1 MMGTSLRLN
10 IKEGKANLATN
21 ATLSLGQGVLSGGLG
36 IDFQFSRRNPKN
48 PDTPWYDDYDL
59 SFEGK
64 AKNIKYL
71 ETSISQWAFSGRYDK
86 GAIEFRGGQG
96 DVRISK
102 TADGAFEIG
111 LSNALPVSGK
121 IKGVIKGNEISASIE
136 DIDIKLREI
145 AALAPMRGFQILG
158 GRLFGNLDI
167 NGALSDP
174 EFEGSLQLSGAT
186 VLSKELIV
194 GTIGPVSS
202 NLVVSG
208 RNAELMPTF
217 VPFEKGG
224 VQLSATC
231 LLDRWSITD
240 LNAKLISTADSVVT
254 ISTKIA
260 GITII
265 EAKAKVDMTLAF
277 ENETIILDGA
287 AFLENG
293 QVAIDPQGFLPE
305 NMPVEPD
312 PVMYRLRLKM
322 SFGKQLE
329 VYLPDTNL
337 PLVRGFTSPSSNLF
351 LQFDSLSQE
360 FSLDGTIDLRSGYV
374 LYYLRNFFLK
384 SGKIDFSENSTKF
397 NPLITATAELR
408 ESGPSGPVRITLNA
422 EKSPL
427 ENLNPSLSSIPFY
440 TETELISLMSG
451 RVFAVDTSSAMDIR
465 EAAIAS
471 SEFIP
476 QLNIFKTFERNVQK
490 ALGVDIVYI
499 RSSFMQRWLLDL
511 TKPVTEANPEDP
523 LARYLDQ
530 SELYIGKYLTDSAF
544 LHGSLRF
551 REDPLVS
558 STRLRLDSEF
568 GIELE
573 SPFGLINWSITPS
586 LNEGSLVTGQE
597 LSLSWR
603 YTY

>member
-1 MMGTSLRLN
+1 M
-10 IKEGKANLATN
+10 
-21 ATLSLGQGVLSGGLG
+21 
-36 IDFQFSRRNPKN
+36 
-48 PDTPWYDDYDL
+48 
-59 SFEGK
+59 
-64 AKNIKYL
+64 
-71 ETSISQWAFSGRYDK
+71 
-86 GAIEFRGGQG
+86 
-96 DVRISK
+96 
-102 TADGAFEIG
+102 
-111 LSNALPVSGK
+111 
-121 IKGVIKGNEISASIE
+121 
-136 DIDIKLREI
+136 
-145 AALAPMRGFQILG
+145 
-158 GRLFGNLDI
+158 
-167 NGALSDP
+167 
-174 EFEGSLQLSGAT
+174 
-186 VLSKELIV
+186 LSKELIV

-202 NLVVSG
+202 NLIISG

-217 VPFEKGG
+217 VPFERGG
-224 VQLSATC
+224 IQLSATC

-260 GITII
+260 GITIN

-277 ENETIILDGA
+277 ENEIIVLDGTA
-287 AFLENG
+287 YLENG

-305 NMPVEPD
+305 NMPIEPD
-312 PVMYRLRLKM
+312 PAMYRLRLRM

-384 SGKIDFSENSTKF
+384 SGKIYFSENSTKF

-422 EKSPL
+422 ENSPL

-451 RVFAVDTSSAMDIR
+451 KVFAVDTSSAMDIR

-499 RSSFMQRWLLDL
+499 RSTFMQRWLLDL
-511 TKPVTEANPEDP
+511 TKPLTEANPEDP

-603 YTY
+603 YIY